1 MKSISCCK
9 FSVFVRKAPIGRE
22 GKPLVQFWQNPNEY
36 WKKFKETFRGWGD
49 SEKKAQDIDMISAG
63 FNSPDEPVFGYMTT
77 RRLFRN
83 VDPDTVGNVLPN
95 FKIPGTTEEYKT
107 LFSHPEEYKA
117 AAMQAKKEFSTVY
130 REKPKE
136 WNDIIGSDPN
146 DIKDIPMDVKRRL
159 APAALSNMPKDKY
172 NAIAKNNGIDEATAQ
187 RIRDYVKQSGISI
200 QNNIVG
206 MAWSGISFE
215 QLKTEIEKKFPKATI
230 PWDAVE
236 HVYENLQSDK
246 EDSEESKQQQ
256 NEWMKAKGFYPPYQI
271 AVGGLGVDK
280 SRGEKS
286 KRRSDPVTF
295 ASIVFPKRSMGLRD
309 PGLKE
314 EGAKLEDL
322 KKKAPVQSAKSKI
335 APPSSKPAIRQPGMP
350 VDNRTQRF
358 ESLLQGKK

>member
-1 MKSISCCK
+1 MTRITDHVYQDIVTGIVYDFKAGYKTQKGNEVPGGSVDAQTRELGDSRNQGTSLFETRESLMGRYAEVDAYRKKMLGRILRRTISK
-9 FSVFVRKAPIGRE
+9 TMEGAGLKNPMIAHEEGDDISYPEVQKELQQIIGIEKGKSVFVRKAPIGPE

-206 MAWSGISFE
+206 MAWSDG
-215 QLKTEIEKKFPKATI
+215 
-230 PWDAVE
+230 
-236 HVYENLQSDK
+236 
-246 EDSEESKQQQ
+246 
-256 NEWMKAKGFYPPYQI
+256 
-271 AVGGLGVDK
+271 
-280 SRGEKS
+280 
-286 KRRSDPVTF
+286 
-295 ASIVFPKRSMGLRD
+295 
-309 PGLKE
+309 
-314 EGAKLEDL
+314 
-322 KKKAPVQSAKSKI
+322 
-335 APPSSKPAIRQPGMP
+335 
-350 VDNRTQRF
+350 
-358 ESLLQGKK
+358 